1 MSFTINGTT
10 GINLATQPLTGALPD
25 ANAPSGSVIQVVQG
39 TYGTATTTSATS
51 FTSTGLTASITPSS
65 STSKILII
73 ASLAVDTSSN
83 GEQAYFA
90 VYRNSSTN
98 LSGTVNGFGNAY
110 ATSSRVIG
118 MLATSYLDSP
128 ATTSSTTYTVYFRT
142 NTVGTVALNQDSSI
156 SVITLQEIAA

>member
-128 ATTSSTTYTVYFRT
+128 ATTSSTTYTVYVRSNGSNIIAFQG
-142 NTVGTVALNQDSSI
+142 NSPAY
-156 SVITLQEIAA
+156 ITLMEIAA